1 MSTDTASASPAAPT
15 GASAL
20 EAHELSVGYGGRP
33 VVSGVDLTVR
43 PGEVAL
49 LLGPNGAG
57 KTTTLLG
64 LAGELIPLTGTVR
77 LAGAPAP
84 AGLHRRARAGV
95 AFVTEER
102 SVFMELTVEENLRVG
117 RCDVARVVALFPE
130 IERLLDRRCGLL
142 SGGEQQMVTLG
153 RALARSPKVL
163 LVDELSLGLAPLVV
177 ARLLTA
183 VREAA
188 DRGTA
193 VVLVEQHV
201 DRAMRVA
208 DHVLVL
214 ERGRVVLSGPT
225 ADVAGRVKDIE
236 ASYLAAGGTPAPDG
250 GQAAATT
257 RTE

>member
-1 MSTDTASASPAAPT
+1 MATDAAQAATATGPTAP
-15 GASAL
+15 AL
-20 EAHELSVGYGGRP
+20 EAQALVVGYGGRP
-33 VVSGVDLTVR
+33 VVEAIDLTVR
-43 PGEVAL
+43 AGEVAL

-64 LAGELIPLTGTVR
+64 LAGELSPLSGSVR
-77 LAGAPAP
+77 LAGGTAPP
-84 AGLHRRARAGV
+84 GLHRRARSGV

-117 RCDVARVVALFPE
+117 RCDVAAVVELFPE
-130 IERLLDRRCGLL
+130 IEPLLSRRCGLL

-177 ARLLTA
+177 ERLLAA
-183 VREAA
+183 VRAAA

-214 ERGRVVLSGPT
+214 ERGRVVLSGQA

-236 ASYLAAGGTPAPDG
+236 ASYLAAEGTGSPGDEQTAT
-250 GQAAATT
+250 TT

>member
-1 MSTDTASASPAAPT
+1 MGTETAPSTLSTAP
-15 GASAL
+15 AL
-20 EAHELSVGYGGRP
+20 EARGLSVGYGGRP
-33 VVSGVDLTVR
+33 VVDAIDLTVR
-43 PGEVAL
+43 GGEVAL

-64 LAGELIPLTGTVR
+64 LAGELSPLSGSVR
-77 LAGAPAP
+77 LAGATAP
-84 AGLHRRARAGV
+84 PGLHRRARSGV

-117 RCDVARVVALFPE
+117 RCEVAAVVRLFPE
-130 IERLLDRRCGLL
+130 IEPLLSRRCGLL

-177 ARLLTA
+177 ERLLAA

-214 ERGRVVLSGPT
+214 ERGRVVLNGSA
-225 ADVAGRVKDIE
+225 ADLAGRVKDIE
-236 ASYLAAGGTPAPDG
+236 ASYLAAAGTEPSGAE
-250 GQAAATT
+250 QTATTT

>member
-1 MSTDTASASPAAPT
+1 MRTDTASTTAAAPT
-15 GASAL
+15 GAPAI
-20 EAHELSVGYGGRP
+20 EAHELSVGYGGRQAIN
-33 VVSGVDLTVR
+33 GIDLTVR
-43 PGEVAL
+43 SGEVAL

-57 KTTTLLG
+57 KTSTLLG
-64 LAGELIPLTGTVR
+64 LAGELPPLTGTVR
-77 LAGAPAP
+77 LDGGTAPT
-84 AGLHRRARAGV
+84 GLHRRAQAGV

-117 RCDVARVVALFPE
+117 RCDVAQVVALFPE
-130 IERLLDRRCGLL
+130 IEDLLQRRCGLL
-142 SGGEQQMVTLG
+142 SGGEQQMVSLG

-177 ARLLTA
+177 TRLLSA

-214 ERGRVVLSGPT
+214 ERGRVVLAGVT

-236 ASYLAAGGTPAPDG
+236 ASYLAAGGTSSDDE
-250 GQAAATT
+250 QAAATT

>member
-1 MSTDTASASPAAPT
+1 MAVEAVAAETPIGPAAP
-15 GASAL
+15 AL
-20 EAHELSVGYGGRP
+20 EARALSVGYGGRP
-33 VVSGVDLTVR
+33 VVEALDLTVR

-57 KTTTLLG
+57 KTTSLLG
-64 LAGELIPLTGTVR
+64 LAGELTPLSGSVR
-77 LAGAPAP
+77 LVGALAP
-84 AGLHRRARAGV
+84 AGLHRRARAGL

-102 SVFMELTVEENLRVG
+102 SVFMELTVEENVRVG
-117 RCDVARVVALFPE
+117 RCDVAAVVALFPE
-130 IERLLDRRCGLL
+130 IEPLLGRRCGLL

-153 RALARSPKVL
+153 RALARTPKVL

-177 ARLLTA
+177 SRLLTA

-188 DRGTA
+188 DRGAA

-236 ASYLAAGGTPAPDG
+236 ASYLAVGGNDTPG
-250 GQAAATT
+250 CEQTAATT

>member
-1 MSTDTASASPAAPT
+1 MTDPVLRVEALTA
-15 GASAL
+15 
-20 EAHELSVGYGGRP
+20 GYDGPP
-33 VVSGVDLTVR
+33 VIRDVSLTVG
-43 PGEVAL
+43 PGEVVAV
-49 LLGPNGAG
+49 LGANGAG
-57 KTTTLLG
+57 KSTTLRAISG
-64 LAGELIPLTGTVR
+64 LLPAATGTVT
-77 LAGAPAP
+77 LAGRPLTKIPAAARARLGIAHVP
-84 AGLHRRARAGV
+84 EGRGVFAGLTVAEHLRLGHRGERLDTALAYQYFPALAELRDRRA
-95 AFVTEER
+95 
-102 SVFMELTVEENLRVG
+102 
-117 RCDVARVVALFPE
+117 
-130 IERLLDRRCGLL
+130 GLL

-153 RALARSPKVL
+153 RALARTPKVL

-177 ARLLTA
+177 SRLLTA

-188 DRGTA
+188 DRGAA

-236 ASYLAAGGTPAPDG
+236 ASYLAVGGNDTPG
-250 GQAAATT
+250 CEQTAATT

>member
-1 MSTDTASASPAAPT
+1 MSTDTAPSVPAAP
-15 GASAL
+15 AAPPAL
-20 EAHELSVGYGGRP
+20 EARELSVGYGGRP
-33 VVSGVDLTVR
+33 VVTGVELTVR

-64 LAGELIPLTGTVR
+64 LAGELAPLAGAVR

-117 RCDVARVVALFPE
+117 RSDVARVVTLFPE
-130 IERLLDRRCGLL
+130 IETLLDRRCGLL

-214 ERGRVVLSGPT
+214 DRGRVALSGPT

-236 ASYLAAGGTPAPDG
+236 ASYLAAGGPHHPG
-250 GQAAATT
+250 GEQAAATT